1 MTQIHDMEEKRK
13 NNLKF
18 VGKDEKKKSFKS
30 AGQLEKEKQDA
41 KWNSGKVQTFSDYP
55 IAIQNSYRCEK
66 SFA

>member
-41 KWNSGKVQTFSDYP
+41 KWNSGKVQTLSDYP
-55 IAIQNSYRCEK
+55 IANQNSYRCEK